1 MPGPVRRAIRR
12 AAILGAVGPAV
23 GVRRMARRV
32 ARRTARR
39 VYRRRFM
46 VGPAVVFAAAAGGA
60 AAGSTVKMSSADA
73 QKVESSTGKPAEE
86 LTEDELKA
94 AMKRLG
100 INKLELTAEEQKQ
113 VASPVQAEGEF
124 ECSEC
129 HAAVT
134 ATQKFCPSCG
144 SELQ

>member
-1 MPGPVRRAIRR
+1 MPGPIRRAIGR
-12 AAILGAVGPAV
+12 AAIRGAVGPA
-23 GVRRMARRV
+23 RV
-32 ARRTARR
+32 ARRIARRIARHTARR
-39 VYRRRFM
+39 VYRRRF
-46 VGPAVVFAAAAGGA
+46 VIGPAVVFAAAAGGA
-60 AAGSTVKMSSADA
+60 SAASTVKMSSADA
-73 QKVESSTGKPAEE
+73 QKVESTTGKPAEE

-113 VASPVQAEGEF
+113 VASPAQAESQF

-129 HAAVT
+129 HAPVT

-144 SELQ
+144 AELQ

>member
-1 MPGPVRRAIRR
+1 
-12 AAILGAVGPAV
+12 
-23 GVRRMARRV
+23 MARRIV
-32 ARRTARR
+32 RRTARR
-39 VYRRRFM
+39 VFRRRVV
-46 VGPAVVFAAAAGGA
+46 VGPAIIFAAAAGGA

-86 LTEDELKA
+86 LTEEELKA

-113 VASPVQAEGEF
+113 VTKPPQAEGEF

-134 ATQKFCPSCG
+134 ATQKFCPGCG
-144 SELQ
+144 AELQ